1 MSRILLSGASG
12 FIGSHLMPFLQKRGH
27 EVIRLSRRRQDAGSV
42 YWDPIHGNFQKDQ
55 FEGFDTVIH
64 LAGASIVSTRWT
76 KKKKEELFL
85 SRCRDTWLLSEVLCR
100 LYQPP
105 TTVITASAIG
115 YYGSRGDQ
123 ELTEESSRGEGFLA
137 NLVSKWEEATSA
149 IENRGARVVHPRFG
163 VVLGAEG
170 GTLKKILPLFKWGL
184 GGKIGSGK
192 QIMSWVSIDDV
203 LGAID
208 HILMTEAL
216 SGPVNV
222 VAPNPVPQEEFTRL
236 LAKKLGRPA
245 FCNMPE
251 WVLKG
256 LFGEMAKETL
266 LSSAKVKP
274 VKLLRSGY
282 LFRYPD
288 LQSALDHIL

>member
-1 MSRILLSGASG
+1 
-12 FIGSHLMPFLQKRGH
+12 MPFLQKRGH
-27 EVIRLSRRRQDAGSV
+27 EVIRLSRRQSDAGSV
-42 YWDPIHGNFQKDQ
+42 YWDPIHGNFQKDP

-64 LAGASIVSTRWT
+64 LAGAGITSTRWT

-85 SRCRDTWLLSEVLCR
+85 SRCRDTWLLSQVLSR

-105 TTVITASAIG
+105 MTMITASAIG
-115 YYGSRGDQ
+115 YYGSRGEM
-123 ELTEESSRGEGFLA
+123 ELTEESSKGEGFLA

-149 IENRGARVVHPRFG
+149 IENRGARVVHARFG
-163 VVLGAEG
+163 VVLGADG
-170 GTLKKILPLFKWGL
+170 GMLKKILPLFKSGL
-184 GGKIGSGK
+184 GGKIGTGK
-192 QIMSWVSIDDV
+192 QILSWISIDDLLAAV
-203 LGAID
+203 D
-208 HILMTEAL
+208 HILMTETL

-222 VAPNPVPQEEFTRL
+222 VAPNPVSQEEFTRL

-245 FCNMPE
+245 FCKIPE

-256 LFGEMAKETL
+256 LLGEMAKETL

-288 LQSALDHIL
+288 LPAALDHLVLTSSAQRKSGGAEGAE